1 MGKDWSTW
9 YTVLVLV
16 TALVALAEVAWFL
29 WGDDDRIILLAGLIG
44 AAAVFW
50 ATWGPGTRYCCS

>member
-1 MGKDWSTW
+1 
-9 YTVLVLV
+9 VLVLL
-16 TALVALAEVAWFL
+16 TALVALGEIAWFL
-29 WGDDDRIILLAGLIG
+29 WGDDDRVVLLAGLIG